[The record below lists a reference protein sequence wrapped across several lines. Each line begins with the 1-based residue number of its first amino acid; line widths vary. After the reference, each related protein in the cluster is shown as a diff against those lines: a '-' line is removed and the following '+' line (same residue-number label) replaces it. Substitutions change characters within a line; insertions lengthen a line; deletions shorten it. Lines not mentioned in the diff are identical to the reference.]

1 MSEDNK
7 KEVIEKN
14 KEENKEKSNILK
26 VNFFKKVWYSI
37 TKIEKYP
44 EMAAE
49 GLGKAISYSM
59 KIIAILAVVLCLGI
73 VYKTYNLMQDGINYL
88 QNEFPEFSYKEN
100 KLDINSEGEMVI
112 SPEDSIVGKAII
124 DTKTEDEQKINK
136 YINDINEEGQGVVVL
151 KDKIIVKS
159 QGVTGNINYEYKE
172 IFDQMGITEFTKQDV
187 INYAHSGQIISLYV
201 SIFLTVFIYSF
212 IMYLLTTLSNAVFLS
227 LFGYLTTWIAKIKM
241 RYVAIFNMSVY
252 AITLSTILNMI
263 YIAVNIFVDFNM
275 QYFQVMYV
283 AVAAIYLVAA
293 IFILKVDF
301 TKKQAELT
309 KIAEAQEIIRK
320 QLEEKEKEENSKKD
334 EKDEK
339 DEEGSKENENKE
351 IGKDKK
357 DKEQNKED
365 KKTKK
370 EKKKDNKE
378 NEDNNSQGEPEG
390 SNA

>member
-1 MSEDNK
+1 MSENNK
-7 KEVIEKN
+7 KEVIEEN
-14 KEENKEKSNILK
+14 KEENKEESNILK

-73 VYKTYNLMQDGINYL
+73 VYETYNLMQDGINYL

-252 AITLSTILNMI
+252 ALTLSTILNMI

-334 EKDEK
+334 KK

-351 IGKDKK
+351 IGKDKEDK
-357 DKEQNKED
+357 DQNKEEKRT
-365 KKTKK
+365 KKEKK

>member
-1 MSEDNK
+1 MSENNK
-7 KEVIEKN
+7 KEVIEEN
-14 KEENKEKSNILK
+14 KEENKEESNILK

-73 VYKTYNLMQDGINYL
+73 VYETYNLMQDGINYL

-187 INYAHSGQIISLYV
+187 INYAHS
-201 SIFLTVFIYSF
+201 
-212 IMYLLTTLSNAVFLS
+212 
-227 LFGYLTTWIAKIKM
+227 
-241 RYVAIFNMSVY
+241 
-252 AITLSTILNMI
+252 
-263 YIAVNIFVDFNM
+263 
-275 QYFQVMYV
+275 
-283 AVAAIYLVAA
+283 
-293 IFILKVDF
+293 
-301 TKKQAELT
+301 
-309 KIAEAQEIIRK
+309 
-320 QLEEKEKEENSKKD
+320 
-334 EKDEK
+334 
-339 DEEGSKENENKE
+339 
-351 IGKDKK
+351 
-357 DKEQNKED
+357 
-365 KKTKK
+365 
-370 EKKKDNKE
+370 
-378 NEDNNSQGEPEG
+378 
-390 SNA
+390 